1 MAFRKVQIAP
11 GIKRDSTS
19 YAAGNSWYDCNNI
32 RFRGGVAES
41 ISGWEPDSLYELNGV
56 GRSCFSS
63 RDYSGNLY
71 QFVGTNW
78 KFYVIVGSKA
88 FDITSLSA
96 DDNFTDKFSIV
107 SGSPFVKVN
116 ILDHGLK
123 VNDWINFV
131 SVASDPLDGV
141 FGLLTAALMT
151 QVRGFQITEVDGLDN
166 FYIYIEDEVTG
177 LAVNSSAT
185 SLLPVGGLVHFRSR
199 TPTGVNAEVTGA
211 GWGSGD
217 WGGNSPLRGWG
228 LPSTD
233 LADEVVVDSLRRV
246 YIDNYGEDV
255 MFANSGGP
263 IYYWDTSVNTINGVP
278 GSSGTFS
285 LADVAIPINSTE
297 VSGASNPPTI
307 VDSFLISKRDGSC
320 IAFGCNDLGGT
331 SENSLLVRWSD
342 QNNPFDWTPTPTNTS
357 GGQVLRMG
365 SRIMGGVSTK
375 DEVVVFTD
383 AALYSMRFVGPP
395 NIFSFSL
402 ISKNVKILSHKCAV
416 DAASSVYF
424 MGNDGFYVYSGGG
437 IRDVDC
443 PISKYI
449 FDDINMGQAEKSF
462 AAVNAK
468 FSEIMWF
475 YPSSSG
481 ISSSSFEPDR
491 FVCFNYEDKVW
502 SFGNL
507 DMSPISY
514 TGSLQTDKNNRTAW
528 IDSVNTQY
536 PMSSYIYKF
545 DQNPGKSG
553 DRSMPIL
560 EKTRVM
566 MHDFGTTAQGANIE
580 SYVESGYVELS
591 EGDELSFYSQII
603 PDVMMFNSSGASAVT
618 FTIKGKYYPGDAV
631 STSEGSVTANFAGP
645 ASSSAIPVV
654 TEYTVGS
661 IITDIGTPTDI
672 NFINVG
678 AGISSLS
685 FQAST
690 SIGLP
695 GLNSLIL
702 LQGLRSGVFNGISFD
717 DLNNQTFPMIG
728 IPDGPAISIDISPLV
743 TGPNFAQVYGGT
755 FTAQPPIAAGG
766 SDAYVRA
773 MHIRGRARS
782 ASIRVDSSNSRAQ
795 WRLGDVRIAVRPD
808 GSR

>member
-41 ISGWEPDSLYELNGV
+41 ISGWEPDSSYELNGV

-88 FDITSLSA
+88 FDITGLSA

-107 SGSPFVKVN
+107 LGSPFVKVN
-116 ILDHGLK
+116 ILEHGLK

-131 SVASDPLDGV
+131 SVAPSTPLDGV
-141 FGLLTAALMT
+141 SGLLTAALMT

-185 SLLPVGGLVHFRSR
+185 SLSPVGGLVHFRSR

-211 GWGSGD
+211 GWGAGD
-217 WGGNSPLRGWG
+217 WGGNRPLRGWG

-285 LADVAIPINSTE
+285 LADVAISINSTE

-331 SENSLLVRWSD
+331 SANSLLVRWSD

-437 IRDVDC
+437 IRDVHC

-553 DRSMPIL
+553 DRSMPIV

-603 PDVMMFNSSGASAVT
+603 PDVMMFNSSGESAVT

-645 ASSSAIPVV
+645 ASSSAVPVV
-654 TEYTVGS
+654 NEYTVGS
-661 IITDIGTPTDI
+661 G
-672 NFINVG
+672 
-678 AGISSLS
+678 
-685 FQAST
+685 
-690 SIGLP
+690 
-695 GLNSLIL
+695 
-702 LQGLRSGVFNGISFD
+702 SGND
-717 DLNNQTFPMIG
+717 D
-728 IPDGPAISIDISPLV
+728 
-743 TGPNFAQVYGGT
+743 
-755 FTAQPPIAAGG
+755 
-766 SDAYVRA
+766 YVRA
-773 MHIRGRARS
+773 MHVRGRARS